1 MRDILA
7 GCRVV
12 DLSVRLVPGQEERRL
27 EIRRGVIPSDNTFMH
42 EIDTMSHIGTHVEAP
57 SHFYEEGA
65 DITELPLQSFMGPAR
80 LLRFSALPA
89 GAAITPEAL
98 DKASKGAV
106 QPDDIV
112 ICTSGRPHEE
122 APPLTPDAGYWMAAK
137 GVKMLGIDNSVLLGA
152 NTEDIRELHDILMSR
167 DVPFLEVLSNL
178 EALRKD
184 EFFLMA
190 LPLRIMGLDSAP
202 VRAIAIEEE

>member
-1 MRDILA
+1 MRDLLA

-27 EIRRGVIPSDNTFMH
+27 QIRRGVIPSDDTFMH

-57 SHFYEEGA
+57 SHFFEDGA
-65 DITELPLQSFMGPAR
+65 DVTELPLSSYMGPAR
-80 LLRFSALPA
+80 LVRCSALDA
-89 GAAITPEAL
+89 GAPITSDML
-98 DKASKGAV
+98 DELVGDAV
-106 QPDDIV
+106 NEGDIL
-112 ICTSGRPHEE
+112 IFTSGRPHAE
-122 APPLTPDAGYWMAAK
+122 APPLTPEAAHWMVAK

-152 NTEDIRELHDILMSR
+152 TTADVRELHDILMRR
-167 DVPFLEVLSNL
+167 DVPFLEVIANL
-178 EALRKD
+178 DELRRD

-190 LPLRIMGLDSAP
+190 LPLRIAGLDSAP